1 MGERKVI
8 NKYYPPDFDPE
19 AVSKIRRGK
28 DKQTKVRMMLPMSVR
43 CSSCGNFVY
52 RGTKFNSKKE
62 TVEGEDYLGIRLFR
76 FYFNCPNCSA
86 TLAMK
91 TDPKNSDYVMEF
103 GATRNND
110 PWQPTQEEREIEE
123 AQPDEELMDKME
135 LLEKQARKRKE
146 ENDIM
151 TALDEMKVLRAE
163 QERTDLSH
171 VLSSVHDR
179 KAGDSNREEEDIEEE
194 LQEMMRLKQ
203 DRSRLPEEGWTGGPR
218 GLAVGAHGKIPVAN
232 PVVDLDGDEMT
243 RVIWTAIK
251 EKLVFPYLDFQKG
264 IAYYDLGLPN
274 RDKTDDQV
282 TVDAAHA
289 ILEHNVGIKCATI
302 TPDEARVEEFGLKK
316 MWKSPNGT
324 IRNILNGTVF
334 REPIVI
340 DNIPRLVPGWKKP
353 IVVGRH
359 AFGDQYKATDFVTG
373 KPGKFQM
380 TFVPAD
386 GSTPQEWEVYDFKG
400 AGVGMAMYNTDASI
414 EGFARSCLT
423 YALDRKWDLYL
434 STKNTI
440 LKAYDGRWLQIF
452 QEVYEKDFEK
462 DYKAAGITYTHRLI
476 DDMVAQTLKSEGGF
490 VWACKNYD
498 GDVQSDIVAQGYGSL
513 GLMTSVLVTPDG
525 KTVESEAAH
534 GTVTRHWRQYQ
545 KGHETSTNPV
555 ASIFAWS
562 RGLAHRAKLDEN
574 IELLWFTRDLE
585 KSVIETI
592 EQGYMTK
599 DLAICVHGYGA
610 TPKQYLNTM
619 PFLDMVQQR
628 MQNRW
633 ERHFHVGTDE

>member
-1 MGERKVI
+1 MERKRRDQRTRHLAGATTWAFRGTHGAMGERKVI

-203 DRSRLPEEGWTGGPR
+203 DRSRLPEEVGTSGEGDPEPDTKRARGSEGIQGWLGGVR
-218 GLAVGAHGKIPVAN
+218 NHHAMSTDRSKGAP
-232 PVVDLDGDEMT
+232 T
-243 RVIWTAIK
+243 RVRK
-251 EKLVFPYLDFQKG
+251 VV
-264 IAYYDLGLPN
+264 IAPSGVG
-274 RDKTDDQV
+274 RD
-282 TVDAAHA
+282 
-289 ILEHNVGIKCATI
+289 
-302 TPDEARVEEFGLKK
+302 
-316 MWKSPNGT
+316 NGT
-324 IRNILNGTVF
+324 C
-334 REPIVI
+334 
-340 DNIPRLVPGWKKP
+340 
-353 IVVGRH
+353 
-359 AFGDQYKATDFVTG
+359 
-373 KPGKFQM
+373 
-380 TFVPAD
+380 VPACP
-386 GSTPQEWEVYDFKG
+386 GPT
-400 AGVGMAMYNTDASI
+400 MA
-414 EGFARSCLT
+414 
-423 YALDRKWDLYL
+423 ALH
-434 STKNTI
+434 
-440 LKAYDGRWLQIF
+440 A
-452 QEVYEKDFEK
+452 
-462 DYKAAGITYTHRLI
+462 
-476 DDMVAQTLKSEGGF
+476 
-490 VWACKNYD
+490 
-498 GDVQSDIVAQGYGSL
+498 YGSEE
-513 GLMTSVLVTPDG
+513 D
-525 KTVESEAAH
+525 SE
-534 GTVTRHWRQYQ
+534 
-545 KGHETSTNPV
+545 
-555 ASIFAWS
+555 
-562 RGLAHRAKLDEN
+562 
-574 IELLWFTRDLE
+574 
-585 KSVIETI
+585 
-592 EQGYMTK
+592 
-599 DLAICVHGYGA
+599 
-610 TPKQYLNTM
+610 
-619 PFLDMVQQR
+619 
-628 MQNRW
+628 
-633 ERHFHVGTDE
+633 